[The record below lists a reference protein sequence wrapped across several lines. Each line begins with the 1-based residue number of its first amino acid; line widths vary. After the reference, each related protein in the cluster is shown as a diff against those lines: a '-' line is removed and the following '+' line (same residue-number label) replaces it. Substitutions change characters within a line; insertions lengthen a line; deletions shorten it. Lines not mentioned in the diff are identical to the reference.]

1 MDYSPKISV
10 MVIENDD
17 DFRGLLNGVF
27 ERSEQ
32 FVLVKSFGSLEDFGV
47 ALLQQNPAHDWF
59 PQLLVADVM
68 SSVNPR
74 VECTS
79 YISALRDEGLV
90 FASLFVSSMNFGALL
105 RVLRKKHPKGWGVLQ
120 KNSKLSEKAILDAAF
135 ETYADLVRV

>member
-1 MDYSPKISV
+1 MNNSPKISV
-10 MVIENDD
+10 MVVENDD

-27 ERSEQ
+27 EKSEK
-32 FVLVKSFGSLEDFGV
+32 FALVESFGSIEDFGV
-47 ALLQQNPAHDWF
+47 ALMQQNPAHGWM

-68 SSVNPR
+68 SSVDPR

-105 RVLRKKHPKGWGVLQ
+105 RVLRKKHPKGWAVLQ
-120 KNSKLSEKAILDAAF
+120 KNSKLTEQAILDAAI
-135 ETYADLVRV
+135 EACANLAIA

>member
-32 FVLVKSFGSLEDFGV
+32 FVLVKSFGSLEDFG
-47 ALLQQNPAHDWF
+47 
-59 PQLLVADVM
+59 VADVM

-135 ETYADLVRV
+135 ETYADLVSV

>member
-1 MDYSPKISV
+1 MDKSQKISV

-32 FVLVKSFGSLEDFGV
+32 FALVKSFGSLEDFGV
-47 ALLQQNPAHDWF
+47 ALLQQNPARDWF

-68 SSVNPR
+68 SSVDPR

-120 KNSKLSEKAILDAAF
+120 KNSKLSEKAILEAAI
-135 ETYADLVRV
+135 EACADLVIA